1 MDCGPPGP
9 SVHGILPAR
18 ILEWAVIS
26 FSRGSSQPRALAR
39 RFFTAEPPGKHLDR
53 LRPAVQEMERHMHTD
68 AARWLTVWSP
78 ESDCLSLN
86 PRSTIWTHYTT
97 FFFNRD
103 NDRSHTIRLLGRST
117 VIMYTKNA
125 AQHAA

>member
-18 ILEWAVIS
+18 ILEWVVIS
-26 FSRGSSQPRALAR
+26 FSRGSSQPRASAGG
-39 RFFTAEPPGKHLDR
+39 FFTTEPPGKCLDR
-53 LRPAVQEMERHMHTD
+53 LRPAVQEMERHVHTD
-68 AARWLTVWSP
+68 PAQWLTVWSL

-86 PRSTIWTHYTT
+86 PRSTIWTHYPT
-97 FFFNRD
+97 FFFNGD
-103 NDRSHTIRLLGRST
+103 DDRSHAIRLLGRST